1 MVNATNSDGNS
12 SDTTDQGG
20 EMVRNYKMK
29 ALQQDE
35 QTGDQKKWTI
45 WDSRSHT
52 QAEVQPTV
60 NISTHKSERQVLMQ
74 YTKAAHRWSIS

>member
-12 SDTTDQGG
+12 SDTTDQGR
-20 EMVRNYKMK
+20 EIVRNYKMK
-29 ALQQDE
+29 ALHKDE

-52 QAEVQPTV
+52 KQKYNQ
-60 NISTHKSERQVLMQ
+60 
-74 YTKAAHRWSIS
+74 